1 MKTAIVYYSMSGN
14 TKFVA
19 DKIAEKIGA
28 DVIRLEPVEAYPDKG
43 IRKFFW
49 GGKSAVMEEKPELVE
64 YEFDAGQYDMIIF
77 GTPVWASNFT
87 PPLRTFIE
95 ENRSELE
102 GKKVAVFVCFSGG
115 GADKAIDRLK
125 KCVGVEKL
133 EGELVLVDP
142 LMKVVAENEVR
153 IGEFCEKVIEDIIKG

>member
-142 LMKVVAENEVR
+142 LVKGVAENEVR

>member
-1 MKTAIVYYSMSGN
+1 MKTAIVYYSMLGN

-49 GGKSAVMEEKPELVE
+49 GGKSAVMGEKPELME
-64 YEFDAGQYDMIIF
+64 YKFDAGKYDMIIF
-77 GTPVWASNFT
+77 GTPVWASNFA

-95 ENRSELE
+95 ENRSGLE
-102 GKKVAVFVCFSGG
+102 GKKVAAFVCFSGG

-142 LMKVVAENEVR
+142 LVKVAEENEVR
-153 IGEFCEKVIEDIIKG
+153 IGEFCEKIKLR

>member
-77 GTPVWASNFT
+77 GTPVWASNFV

-95 ENRSELE
+95 AKWALLLLDKFYTCFYFLSI
-102 GKKVAVFVCFSGG
+102 ACCVFVTPAS
-115 GADKAIDRLK
+115 RLRGK
-125 KCVGVEKL
+125 S
-133 EGELVLVDP
+133 P
-142 LMKVVAENEVR
+142 PAF
-153 IGEFCEKVIEDIIKG
+153 I

>member
-1 MKTAIVYYSMSGN
+1 MKIAIVYYSMSGN

-49 GGKSAVMEEKPELVE
+49 GGKSAVMEEKPELME
-64 YEFDAGQYDMIIF
+64 YEFDAGKYDMIIF
-77 GTPVWASNFT
+77 GTPVWASNFA

-95 ENRSELE
+95 ENRSGLE
-102 GKKVAVFVCFSGG
+102 GKKMAAFVCFSGG

-142 LMKVVAENEVR
+142 RVKVVAENEER
-153 IGEFCEKVIEDIIKG
+153 IGEFCEGIALK